1 MTKLRYVYSGNQVRE
16 MDREAV
22 AGPEV
27 SGWELMERAGRSAF
41 ALLIETWQEADK
53 LQVICGTGNNGGD
66 GWVVARL
73 AREAGWQV
81 AVELI
86 GDKNRIEGDAQRAL
100 QAYEASGGAFNAR
113 VADQPVPEL
122 DADILVDALCGT
134 GATGPLRAGHI
145 AWVEAMNSSGIPIV
159 AMDVPTGLNADTGQP
174 EPVATRAAV
183 TVTFIAEKKGL
194 VTGSA
199 GDFVGRLRLEALDLP
214 VSIPSSKAPA
224 AQISHWPELIGH
236 LPPRGVA
243 HHKGLSGH
251 VLVIGG
257 NTGFSGAGILA
268 AKAALRSGAGLV
280 SLATRPVTAQAAVT
294 VQPEIMAHTIDEEAQ
309 LRSLLK
315 GASCVVIGPG
325 LGRDSWARMCLTA
338 VLEHTVVTVFD
349 ADALNLLASGDPE
362 CLRTR
367 QHILTPHPGEAARL
381 LGLSNAAV
389 VSDRFQALLQLVE
402 RWQGICV
409 LKGHGTMVG
418 GPGQMTRVCP
428 YGNPGMATAG
438 MGDVLAG
445 LLGSLLAQGVE
456 PFTAAELAV
465 SAHGIAGDRAARE
478 GLRGLLASDVI
489 DGLREVLAGH
499 GIDQ

>member
-1 MTKLRYVYSGNQVRE
+1 MTKPRYVYSGKQVRE

-41 ALLIETWQEADK
+41 ALLIEIWQEAEK

-100 QAYEASGGAFNAR
+100 QAYEASGGAFNVRA
-113 VADQPVPEL
+113 ADQPVPEL

-199 GDFVGRLRLEALDLP
+199 GDFVAGCDWKPWIFRSRYPTQKPLRHKSAIGPSSSVTCPPGVLPTTRAYPDMCLSSEEIPASPVPGFWLRKRHFARVRVWFPWPPDPSRLRP
-214 VSIPSSKAPA
+214 
-224 AQISHWPELIGH
+224 Q
-236 LPPRGVA
+236 
-243 HHKGLSGH
+243 
-251 VLVIGG
+251 
-257 NTGFSGAGILA
+257 
-268 AKAALRSGAGLV
+268 
-280 SLATRPVTAQAAVT
+280 
-294 VQPEIMAHTIDEEAQ
+294 
-309 LRSLLK
+309 
-315 GASCVVIGPG
+315 
-325 LGRDSWARMCLTA
+325 
-338 VLEHTVVTVFD
+338 
-349 ADALNLLASGDPE
+349 
-362 CLRTR
+362 
-367 QHILTPHPGEAARL
+367 
-381 LGLSNAAV
+381 
-389 VSDRFQALLQLVE
+389 
-402 RWQGICV
+402 
-409 LKGHGTMVG
+409 
-418 GPGQMTRVCP
+418 
-428 YGNPGMATAG
+428 
-438 MGDVLAG
+438 
-445 LLGSLLAQGVE
+445 
-456 PFTAAELAV
+456 
-465 SAHGIAGDRAARE
+465 
-478 GLRGLLASDVI
+478 
-489 DGLREVLAGH
+489 
-499 GIDQ
+499 